1 MLPLCNNHDQ
11 IQEFVNVHSQF
22 EFGLVSH
29 ALCGAIRILLKEY
42 LLLVTQLDTEFMK
55 ADLTLQKVWF
65 YVQNSIRIMDNLKR
79 LVVDAGNKKGG
90 ALLNVIYKLM
100 ISSSDA
106 AIKDF
111 FAFLLEKA
119 SLPYFQILKKWI
131 FSGVLED
138 PFTEFI
144 VKENTNCK
152 KENIEADLNDKYWVD
167 RFTYR
172 EEMVPIFLAKHKQKV
187 LHAGK
192 YLNVI
197 RESGRVDIKNPYEE
211 TTMNEGF
218 SFVQMN
224 AA

>member
-1 MLPLCNNHDQ
+1 M
-11 IQEFVNVHSQF
+11 HSQF

-79 LVVDAGNKKGG
+79 LVVEAGNKKGG

-106 AIKDF
+106 SIKDF

-119 SLPYFQILKKWI
+119 SLPYF
-131 FSGVLED
+131 
-138 PFTEFI
+138 
-144 VKENTNCK
+144 
-152 KENIEADLNDKYWVD
+152 
-167 RFTYR
+167 
-172 EEMVPIFLAKHKQKV
+172 
-187 LHAGK
+187 
-192 YLNVI
+192 
-197 RESGRVDIKNPYEE
+197 
-211 TTMNEGF
+211 
-218 SFVQMN
+218 
-224 AA
+224 